1 MMIKFLP
8 AFLLPS
14 LLISGWLVMS
24 LMVILPAYASDVDQE
39 EHGSHGGHSD
49 ALLILLGHKIALQ
62 KLQNQF
68 PITGLDAEIA
78 TNLSEQGRRLK
89 IVMPVLNSYMATP
102 KSYYLTTSMYHD
114 SLENRAAMLADFSNI
129 LLQYQKQLVS
139 KP

>member
-1 MMIKFLP
+1 MMVKFLP

-78 TNLSEQGRRLK
+78 TN
-89 IVMPVLNSYMATP
+89 
-102 KSYYLTTSMYHD
+102 
-114 SLENRAAMLADFSNI
+114 
-129 LLQYQKQLVS
+129 
-139 KP
+139 